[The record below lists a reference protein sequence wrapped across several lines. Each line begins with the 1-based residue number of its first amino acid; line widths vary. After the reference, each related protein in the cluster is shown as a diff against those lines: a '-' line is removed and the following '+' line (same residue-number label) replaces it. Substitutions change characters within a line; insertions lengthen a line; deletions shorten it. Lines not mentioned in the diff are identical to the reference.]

1 MKNIAVFPNS
11 YKDPKYE
18 TTRRIVR
25 YLLSFGARIFLRTE
39 HSIGLKSPGIHYYD
53 GDFPKEVEMILVI
66 GGDGSVLDASVYAI
80 GAGIPL
86 LGVNLGRLGY
96 LAEIDAD
103 ECEILSRLFTDE
115 FSIREHMTFHVSL
128 VRDGE
133 EMDLV
138 RCAVNDVVISQAEGE
153 GMSELRL
160 EDGHGNHL
168 TYLADGI
175 IVATPLGST
184 AYSLSAGGPIIDS
197 SLSAMCVTPICAHS
211 LFSRSILFPTDIV
224 LSVKNISHRE
234 GKMKVSI
241 DGGENYT
248 LEPEDLVKISRSEKT
263 LQIITLKNESAVGIL
278 CRKMKHLNQR
288 V

>member
-1 MKNIAVFPNS
+1 M
-11 YKDPKYE
+11 
-18 TTRRIVR
+18 
-25 YLLSFGARIFLRTE
+25 
-39 HSIGLKSPGIHYYD
+39 H
-53 GDFPKEVEMILVI
+53 
-66 GGDGSVLDASVYAI
+66 
-80 GAGIPL
+80 
-86 LGVNLGRLGY
+86 
-96 LAEIDAD
+96 
-103 ECEILSRLFTDE
+103 
-115 FSIREHMTFHVSL
+115 
-128 VRDGE
+128 
-133 EMDLV
+133 LV

-160 EDGHGNHL
+160 EDGNGNHL

-197 SLSAMCVTPICAHS
+197 SLDAMCVTPICAHS
-211 LFSRSILFPTDIV
+211 LFSRSIIFPPDTP
-224 LSVKNISHRE
+224 LSVKNISHR
-234 GKMKVSI
+234 GGRMRVSI

-263 LQIITLKNESAVGIL
+263 LQVITLKNESAVGIL